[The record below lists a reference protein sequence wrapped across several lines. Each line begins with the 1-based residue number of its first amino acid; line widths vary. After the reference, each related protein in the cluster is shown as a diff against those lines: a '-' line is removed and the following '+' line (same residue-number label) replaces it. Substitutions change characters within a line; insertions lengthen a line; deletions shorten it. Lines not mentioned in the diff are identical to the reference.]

1 MSEFI
6 RKIYL
11 DSRYRLSGTTSD
23 YEIELPRTV
32 TVAKNALGWI
42 TDLHLPV
49 SWYNIDQH
57 NNRLYVLTS
66 AFVSS
71 NIQTRAYVV
80 DVTPGNY
87 TAESLAAALRR
98 NLNAA
103 ATASFPLQGLI
114 PNFVW
119 FVNYHP
125 QDGYIS
131 IFFGIN
137 ADFAGTYSRSNALT
151 QDAVLTR
158 LNDGR
163 YSVADSSGNP
173 LGTWEGGSYAYQLG
187 TLLVFEN
194 GNVVG
199 SYNSQTNKLVIT
211 ASGTTIE
218 WTPSHTVMPSGAT
231 PLDINVEFPKE
242 SLLRDRTS
250 SVYSSFI
257 NPATNNSQIGGAID
271 PENVRSMNEDVLKAP
286 HGRWVATA
294 GGAGTRSGVLD
305 LFGHGSPIY
314 IMSPDLSSLSSMGP
328 RGESSILAKVTQ
340 VEEFG
345 KVITHSPFAELD
357 YFRANSET
365 FKRIR
370 VRLVFS
376 NGCPV
381 DLHGANWSFSV
392 IFQQAE

>member
-66 AFVSS
+66 AFVST
-71 NIQTRAYVV
+71 NVQTRAYVV

-114 PNFVW
+114 PNMVW

-137 ADFAGTYSRSNALT
+137 ADFAGTYSRSNAST

-163 YSVADSSGNP
+163 YSVADSSGN
-173 LGTWEGGSYAYQLG
+173 LLSTWEGGSYAYQLG

-194 GNVVG
+194 SNVVG

-211 ASGTTIE
+211 GSGTTIE

-250 SVYSSFI
+250 SVYSLFI
-257 NPATNNSQIGGAID
+257 NPATNNSQIAGAID
-271 PENVRSMNEDVLKAP
+271 PENVRSMNEDVLKAA

>member
-11 DSRYRLSGTTSD
+11 DSRYRVSGTTSD

-57 NNRLYVLTS
+57 NNRLYVFTGAS
-66 AFVSS
+66 QSGQ
-71 NIQTRAYVV
+71 IITRAYVV
-80 DVTPGNY
+80 DAKPGNY
-87 TAESLAAALRR
+87 TGESLAAELRR

-103 ATASFPLQGLI
+103 ATGTFPGQGVHY
-114 PNFVW
+114 NTVW
-119 FVNYHP
+119 FVNYLP
-125 QDGYIS
+125 LEGCITFTY
-131 IFFGIN
+131 GIN
-137 ADFAGTYSRSNALT
+137 ADFAGTYTRNNNLT
-151 QDAVLTR
+151 QNAVLTR
-158 LNDGR
+158 LNDGT
-163 YSVADSSGNP
+163 YSVADSNGLP
-173 LGTWEGGSYAYQLG
+173 LNTWEGGSMAYQIG
-187 TLLVFEN
+187 TTLVFEN
-194 GNVVG
+194 NNIRGT
-199 SYNSQTNKLVIT
+199 YNTQTNKVDIYGGVVT
-211 ASGTTIE
+211 AT
-218 WTPSHTVMPSGAT
+218 WTPSQTVMPLGIIPTDLNA
-231 PLDINVEFPKE
+231 EFPQE
-242 SLLRDRTS
+242 SLLRVRGT
-250 SVYSSFI
+250 VAYNQFLH
-257 NPATNNSQIGGAID
+257 PATNNPQIGGAID
-271 PENVRSMNEDVLKAP
+271 TENLRSMNEDILKAT
-286 HGRWVATA
+286 HGIWPINA
-294 GGAGTRSGVLD
+294 GAPGIRSGVLD
-305 LFGHGSPIY
+305 LFGHGTPIY
-314 IMSPDLSSLSSMGP
+314 IMSPDLSSLSSLGP

-370 VRLVFS
+370 VRLIFS

-381 DLHGANWSFSV
+381 DLHGSNWSFSV